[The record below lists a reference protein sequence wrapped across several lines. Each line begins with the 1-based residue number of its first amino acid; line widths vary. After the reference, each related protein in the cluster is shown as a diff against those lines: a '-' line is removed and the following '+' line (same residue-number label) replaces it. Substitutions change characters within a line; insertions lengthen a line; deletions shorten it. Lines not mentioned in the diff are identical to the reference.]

1 MVGGVSEGVP
11 AISKADQAAMRKVV
25 ISVVG
30 PNTNDDK
37 LLPLGEAL
45 GRSIAEAGFV
55 LLTGGRNR
63 GVMDAA
69 AKGARVSDDVFSLPS
84 RCLRV
89 HSYRALAVGT
99 ACMNGLH
106 PSAWSALGYEVAE
119 WPNAAADHPALIF
132 MDTALHG
139 SLRHTCMPRRSRAPC
154 PRGCPV

>member
-1 MVGGVSEGVP
+1 MSEGVP

-69 AKGARVSDDVFSLPS
+69 AKGARVSNDVFSLS
-84 RCLRV
+84 LGALI
-89 HSYRALAVGT
+89 YRYGTGSALAVGT

-106 PSAWSALGYEVAE
+106 PSAWSALGSDEVAE
-119 WPNAAADHPALIF
+119 WPNAAADYPTLLF

-139 SLRHTCMPRRSRAPC
+139 SLHHTCMPRRSHAPC